1 MGHLESA
8 AGIAGLIKAV
18 LALNQG
24 KIPANIHFETPNT
37 FIDFDSFKLQ
47 VVDKPTPIAHT
58 ALAGVSSFGFGG
70 ANAHVIM
77 AGAEESARKALS
89 EIHPPFD
96 RNRGIALQRYFS
108 LDSSAEPG
116 NPLPGGETQM
126 NGVRE
131 LIRKTFA
138 ELTGV
143 ETIEADIALTD
154 QGLDSLSATD
164 FLSTLQKNLDI
175 ELDTDLLFDYP
186 LFDSLALYLEGQSG
200 IEVAK
205 GSSGGNGGQAE
216 MDTRIRALLQEL
228 TNLTEID
235 PDIELTDQGLDSLS
249 ATQLISQL
257 ETELGV
263 ELGADI
269 LFDYPLYDQ
278 FVAEVERRLHKE
290 PA

>member
-1 MGHLESA
+1 
-8 AGIAGLIKAV
+8 
-18 LALNQG
+18 
-24 KIPANIHFETPNT
+24 
-37 FIDFDSFKLQ
+37 
-47 VVDKPTPIAHT
+47 
-58 ALAGVSSFGFGG
+58 
-70 ANAHVIM
+70 
-77 AGAEESARKALS
+77 
-89 EIHPPFD
+89 
-96 RNRGIALQRYFS
+96 
-108 LDSSAEPG
+108 
-116 NPLPGGETQM
+116 M

-200 IEVAK
+200 IEMVK
-205 GSSGGNGGQAE
+205 ESSVSNGGQVE

-278 FVAEVERRLHKE
+278 FVAEVERRLQKE